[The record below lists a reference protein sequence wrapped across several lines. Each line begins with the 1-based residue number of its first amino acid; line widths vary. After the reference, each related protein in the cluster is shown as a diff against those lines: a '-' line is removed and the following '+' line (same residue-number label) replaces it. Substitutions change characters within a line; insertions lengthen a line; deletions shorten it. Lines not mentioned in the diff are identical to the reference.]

1 MPLPTTREI
10 SLFLDQTLE
19 VNTYSDAA
27 TNGLQIESPQQSVSK
42 IGFAVDSG
50 LSIIQRAAALGC
62 DMLVVHHGV
71 LWGGCEPLTGPFG
84 RKVNLCMVGGL
95 SLYASHLPLD
105 GHLEYGNGAQI
116 AKKLG
121 LRDMRGFASY
131 GGRTIGVRGTLPE
144 QIPIDVLAEKVGAL
158 CGNDVKPLVLPFG
171 KRSISSVAIV
181 TGSGSST
188 LAECASSGIDVLIS
202 GEPKQEVYHRAKELE
217 CSAIFAGHY
226 ATETFGVRALERVL
240 AEHFRVET
248 EWIDEPTGI

>member
-10 SLFLDQTLE
+10 ALFLDETLE
-19 VNTYSDAA
+19 VRTYADSA
-27 TNGLQIESPQQSVSK
+27 TNGLQVESPQLSVSK

-50 LSIIQRAAALGC
+50 LTIIQRAAALGC
-62 DMLVVHHGV
+62 DMLVVHHGI
-71 LWGGCEPLTGPFG
+71 LWGSCEPITGPFG
-84 RKVNLCMVGGL
+84 RKINLCMIGGL

-116 AKKLG
+116 GKKLG
-121 LRDMRGFASY
+121 LQNIEGFANF
-131 GGRTIGVRGTLPE
+131 GGRTIGVQGTLPE
-144 QIPIDVLAEKVGAL
+144 QISIDVLAERIAAL
-158 CGNDVKPLVLPFG
+158 CSNDSKPLVLPFG
-171 KRSISSVAIV
+171 ARSISTVAIV

-188 LAECASSGIDVLIS
+188 LGECASLGIDVLIS

-240 AEHFRVET
+240 AEQFRVET